1 MKFYRSINIAGLI
14 FSGLLLL
21 NSCEDRLDIKP
32 TAELESVY
40 FETEDRVQRACGS
53 MYAGLTNLYGPLL
66 NHGAPHNLWLLPGD
80 DICNDGTGNSDF
92 EAFSPLNGAN
102 NRVAVVW
109 DRYYQIIARA
119 NFVLDKL
126 EDPSIQAV
134 YVTPGLIDN
143 NKGEALFFRSY
154 CFYKLWDYYRKAP
167 IQENRITQISD
178 AYLPPSSGFE
188 MLDKAIADLEK
199 AVDLLPAS
207 WPAKYKGRVFKDS
220 ALGLLVKAYTMRAC
234 YNNKNTDDYQKAI
247 AAYEKITTRHLMPN
261 FGQNF
266 DYRFENNDE
275 SIFEFQASHAPTQD
289 NAWLDNNFGGD
300 VGQMGAQYIYW
311 TAYWGNYASG
321 TFGPSD
327 KMIAAFNPADPRRD
341 ETFRLSTKVVDL
353 GGWWWTTFLWG
364 KFQNYHMVKYI
375 NGDRGDCLEE
385 TWSISSAN
393 NTRLI
398 RFADVK
404 LCAAEAYLATGKAD
418 KALKEVNDIRERARK
433 STADGSE
440 AAVPA
445 AYASVDIQKIM
456 DERFIELC
464 GEEGHR
470 WTDLRRWHAAGYIN
484 LGTWSATDFGYKYE
498 AENFDFDVNKHLLY
512 PIPISELDRNPLMA
526 ASGNNPGY

>member
-53 MYAGLTNLYGPLL
+53 MYAGLTNLY
-66 NHGAPHNLWLLPGD
+66 
-80 DICNDGTGNSDF
+80 GNSDF

-440 AAVPA
+440 
-445 AYASVDIQKIM
+445 
-456 DERFIELC
+456 
-464 GEEGHR
+464 EGHR